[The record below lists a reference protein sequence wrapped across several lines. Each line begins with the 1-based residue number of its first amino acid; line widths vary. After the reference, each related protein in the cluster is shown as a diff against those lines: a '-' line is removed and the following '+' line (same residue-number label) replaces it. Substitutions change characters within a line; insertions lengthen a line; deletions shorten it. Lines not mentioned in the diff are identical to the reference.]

1 MPPAEEAVLVCA
13 LSGRA
18 LARSARA
25 AGFAPVV
32 LDAFGDLDAREAAAA
47 WRRVPVGP
55 RWRFRRAPLLAAA
68 ARLAPPP
75 IPLVWGSGFER
86 APDLLAELARGRPL
100 WGTEPAAVRDAKDP
114 IRFAA
119 VARELGIPHPE
130 VRSQAPENQRGW
142 LCKRAGGAGGG
153 HVHRAGPRPPR
164 GRGWYW
170 QREARGRAVSALV
183 VGDGSAG
190 AALLG
195 TSEQRPASLP
205 SRRRFRFGGAVA
217 PARLTAGALARLG
230 EAAAALAKHHGV
242 RGLASVDALVAGDRV
257 TVLEINPR
265 PGASLDAYEQAYAVN
280 LFDLHRRACGG
291 NLPEAPLEPRRAAG
305 SRIVHAHG
313 TMRVPTGFIWPDWAA
328 DRTPALTRVRAGGP
342 ICTVLAQA
350 GDAGAVWELLAARAE
365 ALHAALDRAMAC
377 AAAGSR
383 GRRAQRVGMG
393 AP

>member
-1 MPPAEEAVLVCA
+1 MPPAEGAVLICA

-25 AGFAPVV
+25 AGFAPIV
-32 LDAFGDLDAREAAAA
+32 LDAFGDLDTREAAAA
-47 WRRVPVGP
+47 WRCLPVGP

-75 IPLVWGSGFER
+75 IPLVWASGFER
-86 APDLLAELARGRPL
+86 APDLLAELAAGRLL
-100 WGTEPAAVRDAKDP
+100 WGTEPGAVRAAKDP

-119 VARELGIPHPE
+119 VARELGVPHPE
-130 VRSQAPENQRGW
+130 VRPQAPESHRGW

-153 HVHRAGPRPPR
+153 HVHRAGRLPPR

-183 VGDGSAG
+183 VGDGSGG
-190 AALLG
+190 AAVLG
-195 TSEQRPASLP
+195 TSEQRPASP
-205 SRRRFRFGGAVA
+205 PGRRFRFGGAVA
-217 PARLTAGALARLG
+217 PARLTAEALARLA
-230 EAAAALAKHHGV
+230 EAAAALAKHHGIK
-242 RGLASVDALVAGDRV
+242 GLASVDALVAGDRV

-265 PGASLDAYEQAYAVN
+265 PGASLDAHELACAVN

-291 NLPEAPLEPRRAAG
+291 SLPEAPLEPRRAAG
-305 SRIVHAHG
+305 SRIVHAHR
-313 TMRVPTGFIWPDWAA
+313 TLRLPPGFAWPDWAA

-350 GDAGAVWELLAARAE
+350 GDAGTVWELLAARAD
-365 ALHAALDRAMAC
+365 ALHAALDRATAC
-377 AAAGSR
+377 AAAASR
-383 GRRAQRVGMG
+383 EGRARQVGVG
-393 AP
+393 TP